1 MREESCAKRFEP
13 AREASPAAAG
23 TASARLPLPRRGD
36 SHPEPSSSVPWDE
49 QHSAPPCPNSHS
61 AELTAASWQKTWVC
75 VFFFFSPFF
84 LFFPSWTMLHLQ
96 QQRCSTRT
104 RPQEHLGQRGPC
116 IPAGTGQHLG
126 HTEPLP
132 HTDSKVTDGHRH
144 LQPPCFT
151 PRN

>member
-1 MREESCAKRFEP
+1 MPSISNLPEKHPQQQQAPPAPGSLCPAEETRTQSQ
-13 AREASPAAAG
+13 AAAFPAMSSTQLLPAQTHTLQSLQQLLG
-23 TASARLPLPRRGD
+23 RRLG
-36 SHPEPSSSVPWDE
+36 
-49 QHSAPPCPNSHS
+49 
-61 AELTAASWQKTWVC
+61 C
-75 VFFFFSPFF
+75 VFFFF
-84 LFFPSWTMLHLQ
+84 FFPLLFILPLLDDAAFTAATVQHEDAS
-96 QQRCSTRT
+96 
-104 RPQEHLGQRGPC
+104 PGAPQRGPC

>member
-1 MREESCAKRFEP
+1 MREESCAKHFEP

-75 VFFFFSPFF
+75 VFFFFFPLLFILPLLDDAAFTAATVQHEDASPGA
-84 LFFPSWTMLHLQ
+84 P
-96 QQRCSTRT
+96 
-104 RPQEHLGQRGPC
+104 QRGPC